1 MKILL
6 LDPSYSQRKLLKDP
20 VLSRCAGVPLK
31 APYIY
36 PAIGLAY
43 IASALREFSNSDVKI
58 LDAQVDEFDIKMTNG
73 FDMVVINTSTPTINN
88 DIQLSQKI
96 KGLSKMK
103 VVFIGLHSAYF
114 HKELTEFCDFVVRG
128 EPDIVL
134 VDLVNCLDKGHDIKE
149 VRGITWKDKNKKIH
163 VNKDRKAVENLDSL
177 PFQAIDLLSKKYFDI
192 ITKREPIAFIITS
205 RSCPFQCKF
214 CSAGFYSKK
223 YRYRSAK
230 HVFEEVKFLVDRGFK
245 DLTFF
250 DDSFTVNRKRIM
262 EICDLIQKERMDL
275 SWRCL
280 SRVDMVDRGMLR
292 KMKDSGCYQI
302 KFGVE
307 SGNQRMLNL
316 MKKGTAPR
324 QAKETFRLC
333 DEIGIETVGFFMF
346 GYPGETAE
354 SIKNTIRLANEIKP
368 DFTSF
373 NLFTPLPGSEIFD
386 SLPRKEWNK
395 YDFTSTSFC
404 DIPSDEMVEII
415 GKAYR
420 DYYIKPSYIWR
431 RIKKTKEPLRIIKQ
445 NVRFWMKRSG
455 VLWDFIK
462 TSDRNYKNES

>member
-6 LDPSYSQRKLLKDP
+6 LNPSYSQRKLLKDP
-20 VLSRCAGVPLK
+20 ILSRCAGIPLK

-36 PAIGLAY
+36 PPIGLAY
-43 IASALREFSNSDVKI
+43 MASALREFLDVDVKI
-58 LDAQVDEFDIKMTNG
+58 LDAQVDDFDIRITNEFDVI
-73 FDMVVINTSTPTINN
+73 VINASTPTINQ

-96 KGLSKMK
+96 KELNGHK
-103 VVFIGLHSAYF
+103 VVFIGVHAAYF
-114 HKELTEFCDFVVRG
+114 HKELVEHCDFVVRG
-128 EPDIVL
+128 EPDKVL
-134 VDLVNCLDKGHDIKE
+134 VDLVRCIEKGKNVKE
-149 VRGITWKDKNKKIH
+149 VKGVTWKDKNNKIH
-163 VNKDRKAVENLDSL
+163 VNEDGKPIEDLDSL
-177 PFQAIDLLSKKYFDI
+177 PFQATDLLSKKYFDI
-192 ITKREPIAFIITS
+192 ITKRHPIAFTITS
-205 RSCPFQCKF
+205 RSCPFHCKF

-230 HVFEEVKFLVDRGFK
+230 HIFEEVKFLIDKGFK
-245 DLTFF
+245 DITFF
-250 DDSFTVNRKRIM
+250 DDSFIINKKRAM
-262 EICDLIQKERMDL
+262 EICDLIQKEKLDL

-280 SRVDMVDRGMLR
+280 SRVDTVDREILK

-307 SGNQRMLNL
+307 SGDRGILDL
-316 MKKGTAPR
+316 MKKETTPR

-333 DEIGIETVGFFMF
+333 DDIRIETVGFFMF

-354 SIKNTIRLANEIKP
+354 SIRNTIRLANEIKP
-368 DFTSF
+368 DFISF

-386 SLPRKEWNK
+386 SLPRREWEK

-404 DIPSDEMVEII
+404 DMPSEEMAEII

-420 DYYIKPSYIWR
+420 DYYLRPSYIWR
-431 RIKKTKEPLRIIKQ
+431 RIRKTREPFRIIKQ

-462 TSDRNYKNES
+462 TSDRNHENES

>member
-36 PAIGLAY
+36 PPIGLAY
-43 IASALREFSNSDVKI
+43 IASALREFLGVDVKI
-58 LDAQVDEFDIKMTNG
+58 LDAQVDDFDIRMTNK
-73 FDMVVINTSTPTINN
+73 FDLVVINTSTPTINN

-96 KGLSKMK
+96 KELNKMK

-114 HKELTEFCDFVVRG
+114 HKELIEFCDFVVRG
-128 EPDIVL
+128 EPDTVL
-134 VDLVNCLDKGHDIKE
+134 VDLVKCLEKGQDIKG
-149 VRGITWKDKNKKIH
+149 VRGVTWKDKNNKIH
-163 VNKDRKAVENLDSL
+163 VNEDGKPVENLDSL

-192 ITKREPIAFIITS
+192 ITKRRPIAFIITS
-205 RSCPFQCKF
+205 RSCPFQCTF

-223 YRYRSAK
+223 YRCRSAR
-230 HVFEEVKFLVDRGFK
+230 HVFEEVKFLIDRGFK

-250 DDSFTVNRKRIM
+250 DDSFTVDRKRVID
-262 EICDLIQKERMDL
+262 ICDLIKKERLDFA
-275 SWRCL
+275 WRCL
-280 SRVDMVDRGMLR
+280 SRVDTIDREMLR
-292 KMKDSGCYQI
+292 KMSDSGCYQI

-307 SGNQRMLNL
+307 NGDPRMLNL
-316 MKKGTAPR
+316 MKKGTTPR
-324 QAKETFRLC
+324 QIKETFRLC
-333 DEIGIETVGFFMF
+333 DDIGIETVGFFML
-346 GYPGETAE
+346 GYPGETTG
-354 SIKNTIRLANEIKP
+354 SIKNTVRLANEIKP
-368 DFTSF
+368 DFVSF

-386 SLPRKEWNK
+386 SLPRKEWEK

-404 DIPSDEMVEII
+404 DMPSDEIAEII

-420 DYYIKPSYIWR
+420 DYYLKLSYIWR
-431 RIKKTKEPLRIIKQ
+431 RIRKTEEPFRIIKQ

-455 VLWDFIK
+455 VLWDFINK
-462 TSDRNYKNES
+462 

>member
-36 PAIGLAY
+36 PPIGLAY
-43 IASALREFSNSDVKI
+43 IASALRDFLGVDVKI
-58 LDAQVDEFDIKMTNG
+58 LDAQVDDFDIEMTNEFDL
-73 FDMVVINTSTPTINN
+73 VVINTSTPTINN
-88 DIQLSQKI
+88 DIRLSQKI
-96 KGLSKMK
+96 KELSKTR

-114 HKELTEFCDFVVRG
+114 HEELIEFCDFVVRG
-128 EPDIVL
+128 EPDAVL
-134 VDLVNCLDKGHDIKE
+134 VDLVGCLEKGQDIKG
-149 VRGITWKDKNKKIH
+149 VRGITWKDKNNKIH
-163 VNKDRKAVENLDSL
+163 VNEDGKPVENLDSL

-192 ITKREPIAFIITS
+192 IAKRKPIAFTITS

-250 DDSFTVNRKRIM
+250 DDSFTVNKKRVI
-262 EICDLIQKERMDL
+262 EICNLIQKERLDFA
-275 SWRCL
+275 WRCL
-280 SRVDMVDRGMLR
+280 SRVDTVDKEMLR
-292 KMKDSGCYQI
+292 KMGDSGCYQI
-302 KFGVE
+302 QFGVE
-307 SGNQRMLNL
+307 SGDPRMLNL
-316 MKKGTAPR
+316 MKKGTTPR
-324 QAKETFRLC
+324 QVKEAFKLC
-333 DEIGIETVGFFMF
+333 DDLKIETVGFFML
-346 GYPGETAE
+346 GYPGETQE
-354 SIKNTIRLANEIKP
+354 SIKNTVRLANEIKP
-368 DFTSF
+368 DFVSF

-386 SLPRKEWNK
+386 SLPRKEWEK

-404 DIPSDEMVEII
+404 DIPSGEIAGII

-420 DYYIKPSYIWR
+420 DYYLKLSYIWR
-431 RIKKTKEPLRIIKQ
+431 RIRKTEEPFRIIKQ
-445 NVRFWMKRSG
+445 NVKFWMKRSG

-462 TSDRNYKNES
+462 S